1 MSANMKNLAKKRALI
16 ICHSDYY
23 DNRIRFIEQ
32 FLIQKNCSV
41 HILVSDFDHIKKQK
55 KIPRKENYFQIETKP
70 YYKNISF
77 QRIISHNNFSKKVKK
92 TIEIL
97 KPDILW
103 VMIPPNSLVEN
114 ISQYKKENPK
124 LFLIYDVIDM
134 WPETLPFR
142 NSALLKIPSYL
153 WKQIRDKGISAADII
168 VTECNLYKTKL
179 PQTQKKVQTV
189 YMGKPEQKS
198 FSHLVVWEEMIQF
211 CYLGSINNIIDIS
224 KIVTFLNQLQK
235 KKKIFLHIIGDG
247 ESRDKFIDEL
257 KMKKINYKYYGKIFD
272 EKNKEGVLG
281 KCHFGLNIMKEDV
294 FIGLTMKSIDYFKT
308 SLPLI
313 NTIKGDT
320 EELINQYA
328 AGINLDLLGLDESVN
343 QLIKMKSN
351 DYKKMRENTKLL
363 YENNFSGKAIE
374 KQIDELFMDVTPKIF
389 EKG

>member
-1 MSANMKNLAKKRALI
+1 MN
-16 ICHSDYY
+16 
-23 DNRIRFIEQ
+23 
-32 FLIQKNCSV
+32 
-41 HILVSDFDHIKKQK
+41 
-55 KIPRKENYFQIETKP
+55 
-70 YYKNISF
+70 
-77 QRIISHNNFSKKVKK
+77 
-92 TIEIL
+92 
-97 KPDILW
+97 
-103 VMIPPNSLVEN
+103 
-114 ISQYKKENPK
+114 
-124 LFLIYDVIDM
+124 
-134 WPETLPFR
+134 
-142 NSALLKIPSYL
+142 
-153 WKQIRDKGISAADII
+153 
-168 VTECNLYKTKL
+168 
-179 PQTQKKVQTV
+179 
-189 YMGKPEQKS
+189 
-198 FSHLVVWEEMIQF
+198 
-211 CYLGSINNIIDIS
+211 
-224 KIVTFLNQLQK
+224 K

-351 DYKKMRENTKLL
+351 DYKKIRENTKLL

>member
-1 MSANMKNLAKKRALI
+1 MKNLAKKKALI

-23 DNRIRFIEQ
+23 DNRIRFIEE

-41 HILVSDFDHIKKQK
+41 RILVADFDHIKKQK
-55 KIPRKENYFQIETKP
+55 KTPRKENYFQIKTKP
-70 YYKNISF
+70 YYKNISI
-77 QRIISHNNFSKKVKK
+77 QRIISHDDFSKKVKK
-92 TIEIL
+92 TIEMF
-97 KPDILW
+97 KPDLLW
-103 VMIPPNSLVEN
+103 VMIPPNSLVKN
-114 ISQYKKENPK
+114 ISQYKERNPEV
-124 LFLIYDVIDM
+124 FLIYDVIDM

-142 NSALLKIPSYL
+142 KNILLKIPSNL
-153 WKQIRDKGISAADII
+153 WKQVRDNGISAADII

-198 FSHLVVWEEMIQF
+198 FSHPVVWEEMIQF

-257 KMKKINYKYYGKIFD
+257 KKKKINYKYYGKIFD
-272 EKNKEGVLG
+272 EENKEAVLG

-320 EELINQYA
+320 EELIYQYA

-343 QLIKMKSN
+343 QLVKMKQS
-351 DYKKMRENTKLL
+351 DYKKMRENTILL
-363 YENNFSGKAIE
+363 YEDNFSETAIE
-374 KQIDELFMDVTPKIF
+374 KQIDELFMEVAPEIF